1 MLHHVPS
8 IFFVCKF
15 IYIAEVPSGTVAT
28 VVGFLPGDFC
38 WYVSF
43 AGSPSLNNQP
53 DVAAFASGLWINQNS
68 EVTAHNFHHLS
79 FLIVVFTLALSCFLS
94 GFVDHVQHGSLP
106 TVFHDQWEKSGRFV
120 ALAPHSRCLLQSL
133 SRRMPPGQAILM
145 DSVFL
150 AEDGAVKGG
159 NYCR

>member
-1 MLHHVPS
+1 M
-8 IFFVCKF
+8 
-15 IYIAEVPSGTVAT
+15 
-28 VVGFLPGDFC
+28 GFRKPGDFC

-53 DVAAFASGLWINQNS
+53 DVFRPLPRGYGSTEHS

-94 GFVDHVQHGSLP
+94 GFVDHVQHASLP